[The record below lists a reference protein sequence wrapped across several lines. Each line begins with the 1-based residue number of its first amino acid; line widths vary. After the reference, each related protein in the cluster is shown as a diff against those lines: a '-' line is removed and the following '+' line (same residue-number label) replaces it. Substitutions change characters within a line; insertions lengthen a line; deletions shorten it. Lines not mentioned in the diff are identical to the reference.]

1 MQDITCH
8 VIRDLK
14 NNRGALEIDIY
25 EIQENIDSKVN
36 TKDIT
41 GTVEHLSSLNPT
53 SEPAF
58 PILSSFFSSMLFFTS
73 TPSSF
78 PYVSKF
84 SSSLISLQTSPP
96 SSHGTWIFLLYYS
109 ESSIYRLSLLSYPNN
124 SWISFFPL
132 SLTPCP
138 IWPPPPPLKKFFY
151 IFSSFLFLSTLTN
164 CHFYIL
170 IFLSNLRGNCFSRF
184 LSSPSS

>member
-25 EIQENIDSKVN
+25 EIQEKIDSKVN

-58 PILSSFFSSMLFFTS
+58 PILSSFFLLC
-73 TPSSF
+73 
-78 PYVSKF
+78 
-84 SSSLISLQTSPP
+84 SSSLPRQVVSL
-96 SSHGTWIFLLYYS
+96 
-109 ESSIYRLSLLSYPNN
+109 IYQSFPRL
-124 SWISFFPL
+124 
-132 SLTPCP
+132 
-138 IWPPPPPLKKFFY
+138 
-151 IFSSFLFLSTLTN
+151 
-164 CHFYIL
+164 
-170 IFLSNLRGNCFSRF
+170 
-184 LSSPSS
+184 